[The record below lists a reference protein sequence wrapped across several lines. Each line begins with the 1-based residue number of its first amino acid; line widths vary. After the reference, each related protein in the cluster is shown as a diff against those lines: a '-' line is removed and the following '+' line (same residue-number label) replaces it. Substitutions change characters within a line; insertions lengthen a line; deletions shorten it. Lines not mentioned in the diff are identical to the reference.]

1 MQLYSLTLEE
11 ADALNQLNCQRNNVL
26 LIVCRHGE
34 YIGVDP
40 AALQDPIY
48 ADWLAVLGTVNG
60 NPISPFDTTKIV
72 NVEAAEPF

>member
-11 ADALNQLNCQRNNVL
+11 AAALNQLNYQRNNVL

-40 AALQDPIY
+40 IALQDPIY

-60 NPISPFDTTKIV
+60 RPASPFDATKV
-72 NVEAAEPF
+72 VDVTAADPF